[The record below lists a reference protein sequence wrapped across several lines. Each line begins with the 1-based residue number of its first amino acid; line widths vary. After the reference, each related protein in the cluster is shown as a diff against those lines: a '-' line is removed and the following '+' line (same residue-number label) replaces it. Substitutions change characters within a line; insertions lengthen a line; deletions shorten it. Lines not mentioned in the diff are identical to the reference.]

1 MENKVKKKSGNLV
14 SRLINYLPSP
24 KALAVAGMTTLGSL
38 FGLNSEAQIYRHP
51 INIQSPTNEN
61 GYELNNMK
69 TKAQRDSLLQ
79 ERLNEDWVSEIP
91 TSPMYDCDERSN
103 NIVVNFSGIPDENL
117 IYNYGEDTVYN
128 GYSGMDLNET
138 YANQGTL
145 KDNGKYGFPVLFVYV
160 NRIGVPNSEYTENH
174 AITMMY
180 TGNGPITDFSNLNFS
195 DSKED
200 SWTNIQPGEYPSM
213 PNNCE
218 LYIQGPPFGYDKDVD
233 ISPLGTDYILTFK
246 LTDRVPELTYVD
258 PMLITERDT
267 TPPKNIVYSP
277 LEGEVFNTNNVN
289 FSGRVDDKNFKEAN
303 CSINGG
309 EKISLS
315 ENWNKTLNLENGN
328 YQLVINSKDYFSKD
342 FDLTHYF
349 DHADSDT
356 INFTVDKPNSLENK
370 VLDDFKLNVYPN
382 PTIDGKTNIK
392 VYSDKFNKLYT
403 EIYSLDGRLIDYEVD
418 EVSAGENLIDVDL
431 SGKAPGV
438 YLLNITLDGETKT
451 EKVNIR

>member
-91 TSPMYDCDERSN
+91 YLAEQPDGRSFICDDFSN
-103 NIVVNFSGIPDENL
+103 NVLLNFFGEEDLTWEIDGE
-117 IYNYGEDTVYN
+117 IYTLYN
-128 GYSGMDLNET
+128 GYSGLKIDSIQKNH
-138 YANQGTL
+138 GSI
-145 KDNGKYGFPVLFVYV
+145 KDNGKYGLPVLYVYV
-160 NRIGVPNSEYTENH
+160 ERPGYVEDHSISAMANGN
-174 AITMMY
+174 AF
-180 TGNGPITDFSNLNFS
+180 GNGDDLTKFENLTFFEPQN
-195 DSKED
+195 DSIIK
-200 SWTNIQPGEYPSM
+200 SPGNWNM
-213 PNNCE
+213 PNNCT
-218 LYIQGPPFGYDKDVD
+218 LWVRGPPVNLGFD
-233 ISPLGTDYILTFK
+233 SPLNSPYIMKF
-246 LTDRVPELTYVD
+246 DIIDGVPSQGYNVD

-267 TPPKNIVYSP
+267 TPPENIIYSP
-277 LEGEVFNTNNVN
+277 LEGEVFNTNYVN
-289 FSGRVDDKNFKEAN
+289 FSGRVNDKNLKEVN
-303 CSINGG
+303 YSINGG

-328 YQLVINSKDYFSKD
+328 YQIVVNSNDYFN
-342 FDLTHYF
+342 LG
-349 DHADSDT
+349 DSDT